1 MRHYL
6 IGSWSNADEYDYSG
20 EQLMGSRTPG
30 RSTKLDDIM
39 PHVLP
44 NGQANLAR
52 YADAPPKP
60 KAKPKSAFER
70 VNLADA
76 HYSRLEKL
84 SQELDEE
91 YEQGLLSHEDWAYA
105 RRQLDKRLD
114 AGWVRV
120 CKLRNWNPAERDEEI
135 FYSLDIKALTAKQ
148 QASIMPKSQQQSLAS
163 WSDEWLASISD
174 ENLFKRP
181 LQIVLTSWKR
191 AARMT
196 NIVKQ
201 TIKQMEGIN

>member
-6 IGSWSNADEYDYSG
+6 IGSWCNADEYDYSG

-76 HYSRLEKL
+76 HYSRLENL
-84 SQELDEE
+84 SQELDAE
-91 YEQGLLSHEDWAYA
+91 YEQGLLSNEDWVYA

-114 AGWVRV
+114 KAWQRLCLCRGWQ
-120 CKLRNWNPAERDEEI
+120 PEERDKEI
-135 FYSLDIKALTAKQ
+135 FYSLNIKALTAEQ
-148 QASIMPKSQQQSLAS
+148 QASTMPTSQQESSVS
-163 WSDEWLASISD
+163 WGDEWMASVSD

-181 LQIVLTSWKR
+181 LQIVLTGWKR
-191 AARMT
+191 AAKMA

-201 TIKQMEGIN
+201 AIKQMEGIN